1 MNVYFSNSFLSLLK
15 RSLILRY
22 ACWMAMGVGLGRTS
36 GQNLGRWVQVQ
47 RDGALAE
54 SFPVGLEP
62 QVEAYASF
70 ETPFDKRGSQMLT
83 LSHLLHHFL

>member
-1 MNVYFSNSFLSLLK
+1 
-15 RSLILRY
+15 
-22 ACWMAMGVGLGRTS
+22 MARVWVWEELQRASEPLGE
-36 GQNLGRWVQVQ
+36 VQ

-62 QVEAYASF
+62 QVEAYESF

>member
-1 MNVYFSNSFLSLLK
+1 M
-15 RSLILRY
+15 
-22 ACWMAMGVGLGRTS
+22 
-36 GQNLGRWVQVQ
+36 QVQ

-70 ETPFDKRGSQMLT
+70 ETPFDIQETAKVQLI
-83 LSHLLHHFL
+83 

>member
-1 MNVYFSNSFLSLLK
+1 MHVGWLGC
-15 RSLILRY
+15 RSGKNHQAKIL
-22 ACWMAMGVGLGRTS
+22 GE
-36 GQNLGRWVQVQ
+36 VQ

-70 ETPFDKRGSQMLT
+70 ETPFNI
-83 LSHLLHHFL
+83 

>member
-1 MNVYFSNSFLSLLK
+1 
-15 RSLILRY
+15 
-22 ACWMAMGVGLGRTS
+22 MGVGLGRTS

-70 ETPFDKRGSQMLT
+70 ETPFDI
-83 LSHLLHHFL
+83 

>member
-1 MNVYFSNSFLSLLK
+1 MARVLVWEELQAK
-15 RSLILRY
+15 ILQ
-22 ACWMAMGVGLGRTS
+22 AS
-36 GQNLGRWVQVQ
+36 RWVQVQ

-70 ETPFDKRGSQMLT
+70 ETPFDILASPKYSLLT
-83 LSHLLHHFL
+83 FSRLSHLLHHFL

>member
-1 MNVYFSNSFLSLLK
+1 MCRLDGY
-15 RSLILRY
+15 
-22 ACWMAMGVGLGRTS
+22 GVGLGRTS
-36 GQNLGRWVQVQ
+36 GQNLASEPLGEVQ

-62 QVEAYASF
+62 QVEAYMR
-70 ETPFDKRGSQMLT
+70 PLRPPLIYKRPQGLLKCCR